1 MPVETVNDTV
11 VLHLPETGSPIASG
25 QDALD
30 LIGEAWAVQAEVVA
44 VPAGRLAPAFF
55 DLRSGLAG
63 EFVQKLV
70 NYRLRLAILGDI
82 SAHVGASD
90 ALRDFV
96 RESNRGGH
104 VWFLDGPDDLAQ
116 RLASGAAS

>member
-1 MPVETVNDTV
+1 MRVETVNDTV
-11 VLHLPETGSPIASG
+11 VLHLTEAGSPIAGG
-25 QDALD
+25 QDALEV
-30 LIGEAWAVQAEVVA
+30 IGEAWAVRAEVVA
-44 VPAGRLAPAFF
+44 VPAGRFAPAFF

-70 NYRLRLAILGDI
+70 NYRLRLAVLGDI
-82 SAHVGASD
+82 SECVRASD

-104 VWFLDGPDDLAQ
+104 VWFLDGPEDLAR
-116 RLASGAAS
+116 RLAPAAGS

>member
-11 VLHLPETGSPIASG
+11 VLHLTEAGSPIAGG
-25 QDALD
+25 QDALEV
-30 LIGEAWAVQAEVVA
+30 IGEAWAVRAEVVA
-44 VPAGRLAPAFF
+44 VPAGRFAPAFF

-70 NYRLRLAILGDI
+70 NYRLRLAVLGDI
-82 SAHVGASD
+82 SECVRASD

-104 VWFLDGPDDLAQ
+104 VWFLDGPEDLAR
-116 RLASGAAS
+116 RLAPAAGS

>member
-1 MPVETVNDTV
+1 MPVESVNDTV
-11 VLHLPETGSPIASG
+11 VLHLPATGSSIAG
-25 QDALD
+25 ARDALD
-30 LIGEAWAVQAEVVA
+30 VVGEAWAVQAEVVA
-44 VPAGRLAPAFF
+44 VPVGRLDPAFF

-70 NYRLRLAILGDI
+70 NYRLRLAILGDV

-96 RESNRGGH
+96 RESNRGNH
-104 VWFLDGPDDLAQ
+104 VWFLAGPAELAQ
-116 RLASGAAS
+116 RLARTAGS

>member
-11 VLHLPETGSPIASG
+11 VLHLPATGSPIAGG
-25 QDALD
+25 QDALEVVGD
-30 LIGEAWAVQAEVVA
+30 AWAAQAEVVA
-44 VPAGRLAPAFF
+44 VPAGRFAPAFF

-70 NYRLRLAILGDI
+70 NYRLRLAVLGDI
-82 SAHVGASD
+82 SAHVDASD

-104 VWFLDGPDDLAQ
+104 VWFLDGPEELVR
-116 RLASGAAS
+116 RLTAAG

>member
-1 MPVETVNDTV
+1 MRVETVNDTV
-11 VLHLPETGSPIASG
+11 VLHLPGAGSPIAGG

-30 LIGEAWAVQAEVVA
+30 VVGEAWAVQAQVVA
-44 VPAGRLAPAFF
+44 VPAARFAPAFF

-70 NYRLRLAILGDI
+70 NYRLRLAIVGDI
-82 SAHVGASD
+82 SAHVRSSD

-104 VWFLDGPDDLAQ
+104 VWFLDGPEDLAR
-116 RLASGAAS
+116 RLAPAARS

>member
-1 MPVETVNDTV
+1 MPVETVNGTV
-11 VLHLPETGSPIASG
+11 VLHLTGTGSPIAVG

-30 LIGEAWAVQAEVVA
+30 VVGEAWAVQAEVVA
-44 VPAGRLAPAFF
+44 VPVSRFAPSFF

-70 NYRLRLAILGDI
+70 NYRLRLAVLGDI
-82 SAHVGASD
+82 SEHVGASD
-90 ALRDFV
+90 ALRDYV

-104 VWFLDGPDDLAQ
+104 VWFLDGPADLVR
-116 RLASGAAS
+116 RLAPPARS